1 MADYCK
7 RAEALESGLVKY
19 VKQIKRKLYLSQF
32 TGWSSYALLQDEI
45 NTIRNQDPAL
55 FSEAVKAA
63 NSDFAR
69 NTRLKNRISTY
80 LQMGSCIFLTLTFND
95 ECLSHTSSSTR
106 RDYVKK
112 FLRKCSNHYVAN
124 VDFGSKGGR
133 EHYHAIVVAE
143 SVDFS
148 LWKHGAI
155 NGKRIRETSEPLCLA
170 KYISKLVNHA
180 IKETTKRTAFI
191 YSR

>member
-1 MADYCK
+1 MADYSK
-7 RAEALESGLVKY
+7 RAEAIDSGLVKY
-19 VKQIKRKLYLSQF
+19 VKQTKRKLYISQY
-32 TGWSSYALLQDEI
+32 TGWSTYALLADEI
-45 NTIRNQDPAL
+45 NTIRNQDPEL
-55 FSEAVKAA
+55 FSEAVKVA

-69 NTRLKNRISTY
+69 NTRLKKRISTY
-80 LQMGSCIFLTLTFND
+80 LQMGTCIFLTLTFTD
-95 ECLSHTSSSTR
+95 GCLSHTSPSTR

-112 FLRKCSNHYVAN
+112 FLRNSSSHYVAN
-124 VDFGSKGGR
+124 VDYGSKGGR

-148 LWKHGAI
+148 LWKQGAI
-155 NGKRIRETSEPLCLA
+155 NGKRITETSEPLRLA

-180 IKETTKRTAFI
+180 IKETTKRNAII